1 MHGSARAWVCEG
13 MGVKMHVC
21 AGAWVCGCI
30 GAIDDLWIHITHGGQ
45 KPNDRIK
52 GSFKTPIG

>member
-30 GAIDDLWIHITHGGQ
+30 GAIDDLWIHITHGG
-45 KPNDRIK
+45 I
-52 GSFKTPIG
+52 S